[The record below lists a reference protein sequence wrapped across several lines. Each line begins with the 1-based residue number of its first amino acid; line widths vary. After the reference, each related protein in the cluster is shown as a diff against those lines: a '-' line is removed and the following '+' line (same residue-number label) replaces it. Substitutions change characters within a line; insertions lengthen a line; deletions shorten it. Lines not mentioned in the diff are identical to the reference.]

1 MTAAQKAQRGEVLR
15 VGIYLFD
22 KVELLDFAGPCEVFS
37 VTSEL
42 NHFGLFQVLT
52 ISRDGRPI
60 QTIHGLQVMVD
71 YSFDNHPPIDILVI
85 PGGVGTRSEI
95 KKEQVLQWIAQV
107 HHQAKVTMTVCSG
120 AVLLGKLGIL
130 DGLEATTHHEVLD
143 LLQQIAPRALIQ
155 PEKRWTDN
163 GRVMTSGGIAAGIDL
178 SLHLVSKLYG
188 QEVMRKTMTYM
199 EYGDWRTTPLQDH

>member
-1 MTAAQKAQRGEVLR
+1 MAMTASKKSLQPEVLR
-15 VGIYLFD
+15 VGVYLFN

-52 ISRDGRPI
+52 VSQDGRPI
-60 QTIHGLQVMVD
+60 QTIHGLRIMAD

-85 PGGVGTRSEI
+85 PGGVGTRSEM
-95 KKEQVLQWIAQV
+95 KKEKVLQWISRV
-107 HHQAKVTMTVCSG
+107 HHQAKITMTVCTG
-120 AVLLGKLGIL
+120 AVLLGKLGLL

-143 LLQQIAPRALIQ
+143 LLQQTAPRALVM

-163 GRVMTSGGIAAGIDL
+163 GRIMTSGGIAAGIDL

-188 QEVMRKTMTYM
+188 REIMKKTMAYM
-199 EYGDWRTTPLQDH
+199 EYGDWRTS